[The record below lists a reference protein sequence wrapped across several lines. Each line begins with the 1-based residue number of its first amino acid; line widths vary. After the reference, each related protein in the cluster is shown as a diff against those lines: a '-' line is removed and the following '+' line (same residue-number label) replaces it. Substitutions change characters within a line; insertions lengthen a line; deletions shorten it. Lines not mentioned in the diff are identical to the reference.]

1 MLEKLKQKVLEANLD
16 LVTKQL
22 VISTWGNVS
31 GYDPDRKST
40 RLNSS
45 HSH

>member
-22 VISTWGNVS
+22 VISTWEMFRVMIRRQS
-31 GYDPDRKST
+31 W
-40 RLNSS
+40 
-45 HSH
+45 

>member
-22 VISTWGNVS
+22 VISTWGNV
-31 GYDPDRKST
+31 
-40 RLNSS
+40 
-45 HSH
+45 